1 MRLETVQAALEF
13 AKLTGAKDLAPAN
26 EVFQNLNITPTK
38 P

>member
-13 AKLTGAKDLAPAN
+13 AKLTGAKDLAPAD
-26 EVFQNLNITPTK
+26 EVFQNLKITPTK